1 MNKLEQAMGN
11 MSNIQDNIDALIYAI
26 GDSPRKYTEDELLNM
41 LIGMSQLH
49 QTWYDKLW
57 VEYENFRREYNA
69 FDEDDIFDQNYS
81 RNKKFSEE
89 EFDKNLEKELYKK

>member
-26 GDSPRKYTEDELLNM
+26 GDAPRKYTEDELLNM
-41 LIGMSQLH
+41 LMGMSQLH

-57 VEYENFRREYNA
+57 MEYENYRHENKL
-69 FDEDDIFDQNYS
+69 FDEDDIFDQNYQ
-81 RNKKFSEE
+81 NIKKGE
-89 EFDKNLEKELYKK
+89 